1 MSIVNPIMK
10 IQAAAFVALMTMSC
24 FGTSGGNRPAGDSA
38 AESVAGQAGVAG
50 KAADFPIH
58 YTYTVKN
65 VYPHNESSYTQGLYW
80 HEGYLW
86 EGTGQYGQSALMQVD
101 LRTGD
106 AVRSVELD
114 GGYFGEG
121 ITLLDGRIYQLT
133 WLEGQCI
140 VYDAV
145 TLDVIGSFEYAG
157 QGWGLTTDGTYL
169 YMSNGSHEIYV
180 LDPAGFRRRDM
191 IRVSVGRRRLSQLN
205 ELEWIE
211 GRIWANIYGSDQIA
225 IINPEDGV
233 VEGLVNLEG
242 LLPDS
247 ERTPRTDV
255 LNGIAYDESTGR
267 IFVTGKNWSRLF
279 EIEIREKQ

>member
-1 MSIVNPIMK
+1 MK
-10 IQAAAFVALMTMSC
+10 IQAAAFVALMSMSC
-24 FGTSGGNRPAGDSA
+24 FGTSGGNRPVGDST
-38 AESVAGQAGVAG
+38 AESAAGQVGLAG

-58 YTYTVKN
+58 YTYMVKN

-80 HEGYLW
+80 HDGYLW
-86 EGTGQYGQSALMQVD
+86 EGTGQYGQSVLMQVD
-101 LRTGD
+101 LRTGE

-121 ITLLDGRIYQLT
+121 IALLDGRIYQLT

-145 TLDVIGSFEYAG
+145 TLDVVGSFEYAG

-180 LDPAGFRRRDM
+180 LNPAGFRRRDT